1 MDETQRLL
9 DLAETCLNL
18 AEARLTALLAQY
30 PDPGSEEAQEAV
42 SPVAGCLSSSD
53 SSGNILGPLTA

>member
-30 PDPGSEEAQEAV
+30 PDPGSEEAQEAL
-42 SPVAGCLSSSD
+42 SPVSGHLPPGD
-53 SSGNILGPLTA
+53 SVGNILGPLTA